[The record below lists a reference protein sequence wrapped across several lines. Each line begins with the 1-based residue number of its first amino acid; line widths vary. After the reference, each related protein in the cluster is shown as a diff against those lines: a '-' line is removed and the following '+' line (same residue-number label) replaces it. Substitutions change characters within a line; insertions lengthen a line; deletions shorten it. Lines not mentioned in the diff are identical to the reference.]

1 MTKEAKIYKGEKT
14 VFSINVIGKLDCYI
28 QKNEIRG
35 LPGPAVKTLC
45 SQCRDPGSIPGQG
58 TRPHMPPL

>member
-14 VFSINVIGKLDCYI
+14 VFSINIIGKLDCYI

-35 LPGPAVKTLC
+35 LPGPAVKTVL
-45 SQCRDPGSIPGQG
+45 PMQG
-58 TRPHMPPL
+58 PRFNPWTGN